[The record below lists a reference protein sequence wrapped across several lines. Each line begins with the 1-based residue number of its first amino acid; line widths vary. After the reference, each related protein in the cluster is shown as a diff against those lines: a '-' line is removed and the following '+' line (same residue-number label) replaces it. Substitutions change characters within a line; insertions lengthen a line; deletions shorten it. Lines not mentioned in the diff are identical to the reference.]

1 MLLMCVS
8 LAEFPAEGSQRVAK
22 HDQNR
27 HGENWEQIDKDQKS
41 QAWFATL
48 LADSL
53 VQQGA

>member
-1 MLLMCVS
+1 MWLMCVS

-41 QAWFATL
+41 QAWFAML

-53 VQQGA
+53 VQLGA